1 MPVTVYVAN
10 RDEKPLWVNNFKLVT
25 EVTMDFC
32 WASNIYTEKTSFKL
46 FECWST
52 EYLYFFFIM
61 ITDVVSLMQQNML
74 FLCLAE
80 VLSYIGIPVVKS
92 EVKPQL
98 TG

>member
-1 MPVTVYVAN
+1 
-10 RDEKPLWVNNFKLVT
+10 
-25 EVTMDFC
+25 
-32 WASNIYTEKTSFKL
+32 
-46 FECWST
+46 
-52 EYLYFFFIM
+52 M
-61 ITDVVSLMQQNML
+61 ITDVVTCLMQQNML